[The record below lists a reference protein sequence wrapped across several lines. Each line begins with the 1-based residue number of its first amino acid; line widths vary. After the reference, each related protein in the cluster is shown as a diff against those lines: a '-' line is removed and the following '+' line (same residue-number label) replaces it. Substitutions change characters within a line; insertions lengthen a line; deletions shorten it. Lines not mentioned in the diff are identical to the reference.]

1 MPLRKKIYLM
11 VHGTMNRFFRLSLI
25 VGILVILV
33 QHTYGVTPKFIQSRF
48 PFFFDI
54 GTMFDTTYAKKK
66 ILVFGDSITDTK
78 SGKTSWVQPAMAALG
93 NNSWINFADG
103 GAAFRQRSIKGVDDM
118 PTQLEQAADQQDVD
132 IVIVALGTNEYHNNP
147 AAPVPSSNN
156 PIVGSFDEAMA
167 KDISDLSIE
176 DTMYDAIRY
185 AFYTIQQRWN
195 CKAYIILPIQRAAW
209 NWKHIEV
216 LYTALEEMAIAYGF
230 EVIDGRKCGIIAD
243 FEKKG
248 EEGRDLKDGLHPKN
262 LAAKEK
268 IAKMVV
274 AKIKET
280 LVDL

>member
-1 MPLRKKIYLM
+1 MKRLLRL
-11 VHGTMNRFFRLSLI
+11 LLI
-25 VGILVILV
+25 VIALSIPYYRSYALVPEFVHIGFSFLYDMAMALNP
-33 QHTYGVTPKFIQSRF
+33 TF
-48 PFFFDI
+48 PE
-54 GTMFDTTYAKKK
+54 KK
-66 ILVFGDSITDTK
+66 ILIFGDSITDTK
-78 SGKTSWVQPAMAALG
+78 EGKTSWVQPAMTTLG
-93 NNSWINFADG
+93 NDTWINFADG
-103 GAAFRQRSIKGVDDM
+103 GAAFRQRSINGVEDM
-118 PTQLEQAADQQDVD
+118 PTQLENAAGQHDAD

-147 AAPVPSSNN
+147 NASIPSSNN

-167 KDISDLSIE
+167 KDINDLSIE

-230 EVIDGRKCGIIAD
+230 EVIDGRKCGIITD

-248 EEGRDLKDGLHPKN
+248 EEGRDLRDGLHPKN
-262 LAAKEK
+262 MAAKEK

-274 AKIKET
+274 AKIRET
-280 LVDL
+280 FVDIKH